1 MLIIR
6 VGVWWFDVILFVL
19 VFWFGVAC
27 SLIFLNV
34 YIYIYIGILEESRE
48 MFGLGG
54 PSCPWMRSQ
63 NRFRTVGVD
72 FCSLCRASNFLLQV
86 IYGEEWWTCKNTSP
100 IFFGCR
106 QFRKLSRRLDKYNVL
121 QRWGNYFLTPQYR
134 VCNWFDVILVLD
146 MLKVFCIDITPLE
159 LITAT
164 IFTPFVYHLIIQV
177 KFYSPYCNSPFPMIP
192 SRMIPS
198 SYLSSHISSML
209 AQESPSSVEPWVVR
223 AISEGVIDG
232 RIDQL
237 NRKVPG
243 MKVMRRW
250 WLLNC
255 RYKGSV
261 TLTWSIRDETEQ
273 LFCDGL
279 SIDDHV
285 LLVVARQKKHSQFGS
300 KSLLSFDYTNETD
313 WGLFV
318 WSW

>member
-1 MLIIR
+1 
-6 VGVWWFDVILFVL
+6 
-19 VFWFGVAC
+19 
-27 SLIFLNV
+27 
-34 YIYIYIGILEESRE
+34 
-48 MFGLGG
+48 
-54 PSCPWMRSQ
+54 
-63 NRFRTVGVD
+63 
-72 FCSLCRASNFLLQV
+72 
-86 IYGEEWWTCKNTSP
+86 
-100 IFFGCR
+100 
-106 QFRKLSRRLDKYNVL
+106 
-121 QRWGNYFLTPQYR
+121 
-134 VCNWFDVILVLD
+134 

-250 WLLNC
+250 
-255 RYKGSV
+255 
-261 TLTWSIRDETEQ
+261 
-273 LFCDGL
+273 
-279 SIDDHV
+279 
-285 LLVVARQKKHSQFGS
+285 
-300 KSLLSFDYTNETD
+300 
-313 WGLFV
+313 
-318 WSW
+318 